1 MSSPNT
7 QSHKL
12 VYVVED
18 DEEQLMI
25 LRLILSDAG
34 FQVVTE
40 TNADRVLHG
49 VRELKPD
56 IILMDVMLPS
66 HQGLDGFSLCA
77 EIRKEPDLRHV
88 KIIIV
93 SAIAQGIGEQRDKV
107 KSQSG
112 ADDFIVKPYDP
123 SLLISSIRKLCSS

>member
-1 MSSPNT
+1 MTSSPT
-7 QSHKL
+7 EPPKL

-25 LRLILSDAG
+25 LRLILSGAG

-40 TNADRVLHG
+40 TNADRVLDG

-66 HQGLDGFSLCA
+66 RKGLDGFALCSQ
-77 EIRKEPDLRHV
+77 IRTDPALQHV

-93 SAIAQGIGEQRDKV
+93 SAIAQGVGELRDKV
-107 KSQSG
+107 RTQSG
-112 ADDFIVKPYDP
+112 ADDFVFKPYDP
-123 SLLISSIRKLCSS
+123 PVLIARINQLLA